1 MTTNHNHEK
10 LDQLI
15 ERLDEINKKQKQLLD
30 DIIEL
35 DRRDLDRVRQINERR
50 AAIVQELIE
59 IGTLGAEVAADDE
72 IITHA
77 IEGMTDRLR
86 DTLHEIASQINEIEI
101 DEPVADPLEQARA
114 VIDAAAEQMGN
125 TQTQILDELLPLI
138 ADTIAEHYPD
148 IDGKGVEMLGIS
160 LGQPRALQHGN
171 GGAVPVAISH
181 LRTFNGSDELIE
193 IMTNDGAIDELVEI
207 VNKDKHHKMNAIA
220 LVIYG
225 RARKLDDNGE
235 PVGDRVDVRT
245 IIIVHPSG
253 MISFTD
259 SKNGALER
267 DVQHI
272 MRLTGDQEA
281 DRTQYDQL
289 HDAGRV
295 PMALAAFYA
304 SVMEKIGN
312 Y

>member
-10 LDQLI
+10 LDRLI

-30 DIIEL
+30 EIIEL

-50 AAIVQELIE
+50 AAIIQELIE
-59 IGTLGAEVAADDE
+59 IGTLGAEVAADDQ
-72 IITHA
+72 IIAHA

-86 DTLHEIASQINEIEI
+86 DTLHEIASQLNEIEI

-114 VIDAAAEQMGN
+114 IVDAAAQQMGN
-125 TQTQILDELLPLI
+125 TQTEILDELLPLI

-148 IDGKGVEMLGIS
+148 IDGAGIEMLGIS
-160 LGQPRALQHGN
+160 LGQPRALQHGH

-181 LRTFNGSDELIE
+181 LRTFTGS
-193 IMTNDGAIDELVEI
+193 DELVEI
-207 VNKDKHHKMNAIA
+207 MTNEEAIDALAEIANKDSRHKMNAIA

-225 RARKLDDNGE
+225 RARKLDDDGQ
-235 PVGDRVDVRT
+235 PVGDLGVDLRT
-245 IIIVHPSG
+245 IAIVHPSG
-253 MISFTD
+253 MVAFTD
-259 SKNGALER
+259 SENDIIGR

-272 MRLTGDQEA
+272 MRLTGDLEA

-304 SVMEKIGN
+304 SVMEKMSH
-312 Y
+312 